1 MCAFAAG
8 LLVAGFLLRPVYG
21 CWKRGATPT
30 WALYSTGISCLI
42 FAGLYTLVDVWRLR
56 RWAAPLIP
64 VGTNPLLAYL
74 LADLTY
80 PVLLVLGIDLSAS
93 GASGI
98 IRNACLA
105 LGLFLLTSW
114 LTAKK
119 LLRVRI

>member
-1 MCAFAAG
+1 M
-8 LLVAGFLLRPVYG
+8 
-21 CWKRGATPT
+21 
-30 WALYSTGISCLI
+30 
-42 FAGLYTLVDVWRLR
+42 AGLYTLVDARRLR

-80 PVLLVLGIDLSAS
+80 PVLLVLGIDMSAL
-93 GASGI
+93 GARGI
-98 IRNACLA
+98 IRHACLA
-105 LGLFLLTSW
+105 LGLFLFTSW